1 MLELIR
7 VAVMTVV
14 AANGFTG
21 TLRLSQNSA
30 RLLQRGH
37 RLCDCLRVGVIQV
50 VEIDRVAHGQSEIHA
65 DLTFLI
71 VFGMFRRTILIC
83 QRIVIDR
90 FVVIASLVF
99 HISEIVRRHIVL
111 AEREIGQEILGDR
124 GIAAAVVAAQE
135 FRVDEAPEQNEN
147 SHCDHKSTDGEED
160 PANYAEHVFDL
171 LKIRIHHATPP
182 L

>member
-1 MLELIR
+1 
-7 VAVMTVV
+7 MT
-14 AANGFTG
+14 
-21 TLRLSQNSA
+21 
-30 RLLQRGH
+30 
-37 RLCDCLRVGVIQV
+37 
-50 VEIDRVAHGQSEIHA
+50 HGQSEVHA
-65 DLTFLI
+65 DFTFLI
-71 VFGMFRRTILIC
+71 VLGMFRRTILIC
-83 QRIVIDR
+83 QSIVIDR
-90 FVVIASLVF
+90 LVVVAALVF

-124 GIAAAVVAAQE
+124 GIAAAVVAAQK

-160 PANYAEHVFDL
+160 SANYGEHVFDL